1 MDFRLAILVAGL
13 LPLQMARSA
22 PAPDAAEIQLS
33 SRDRAQVSAAACGVA
48 GGDAAELRASRAG
61 KARLNVAVR
70 CRPHG
75 TQESLSLAHVT
86 SCGNEGG
93 RWKCEA
99 GNDALMMKLGDTPEM
114 ALIAGGV
121 PARDAL
127 YLVQEVDKLTVPP
140 FHKPARQWLQDQC
153 SLVQAG
159 AAAFR
164 GGTLF
169 ELQCTRGTLHVT
181 RDCWKDRCRFFISRS
196 AD

>member
-1 MDFRLAILVAGL
+1 MEFRLAILLAGL
-13 LPLQMARSA
+13 LPLQMASA
-22 PAPDAAEIQLS
+22 AAPDAAGIQLS
-33 SRDRAQVSAAACGVA
+33 SKDRARVSAAACGAA
-48 GGDAAELRASRAG
+48 GGDAAALRASRAG
-61 KARLNVAVR
+61 KAVLKVAVQ

-75 TQESLSLAHVT
+75 SQESLPLARVT
-86 SCGNEGG
+86 SCGNDGG
-93 RWKCEA
+93 AWKCEA
-99 GNDALMMKLGDTPEM
+99 GGDALLIKLGDSPEM
-114 ALIAGGV
+114 ALLPGAV

-153 SLVQAG
+153 TLVQAG

-181 RDCWKDRCRFFISRS
+181 RDCWKDRCRFFISGS